1 MTIEEFDD
9 LMEESLSKHLTLEE
23 REEPEVKFVAKKIRR
38 RLFVTRE
45 EAETESEYF
54 RSSKEEAD
62 DPRLPPDHY
71 FNKNKQSKRRGDPVV
86 TENEK
91 LKQTRS
97 HAPIRSCLR
106 SGKTFKFGEN
116 AKLPKKPSPQ
126 IKKKSSSRAK
136 KNKCSTSQEV
146 EEPVIATINLVNM
159 NLQ

>member
-71 FNKNKQSKRRGDPVV
+71 FNKNK
-86 TENEK
+86 
-91 LKQTRS
+91 
-97 HAPIRSCLR
+97 
-106 SGKTFKFGEN
+106 
-116 AKLPKKPSPQ
+116 
-126 IKKKSSSRAK
+126 
-136 KNKCSTSQEV
+136 
-146 EEPVIATINLVNM
+146 
-159 NLQ
+159 